1 MWINRLVKH
10 PSYSVLRFYTKRL
23 CTVSVKSLREFGV
36 LPNSTICHSVYPR
49 RTYVMGRAVIN
60 DILIKKSYSTH
71 TVCAIDRSK
80 DENNGSAYDKFEAK
94 GIPIDV
100 HTLKRIIS
108 SSGMDESEF
117 SKSISYLFA
126 KTVDP
131 EPKDVLS
138 LEDLSFLLNKLYT
151 QRFQIRRICRDI
163 NAKYSEFWFKLFS
176 LYAEKVDAKRNQ
188 VNLRNTKL
196 DACEIFDANLMIKN
210 FIELG
215 QLGKAQKILSFI
227 LDRNPDILLSPK
239 NADISTIVHFLQLRC
254 GALAP
259 YWKIPDNSEQK
270 QGFLRKMVRLG
281 AKNTSIRLSSTYKAM
296 DHQTLLKI
304 ADLALQEK
312 KLLNSEDLLSTLI
325 QSFGHLG
332 QTQILERCIEHIWQI
347 SPQEFPSHV
356 VINHRGCYPSS
367 KILVSILVSFYFND
381 HDLHRGL
388 SILDSFIKHY
398 PDVKLDALFWRRLF
412 QLSHFAWTPAND
424 KKATSVVRCWHLMK
438 QWYASKRLRPSV
450 DYETLRQLYDIMKK
464 TGNFPLGIDVLRSFK
479 PGIERMRAENAGKV
493 NNIIIKYQKCIIKE
507 LVNRGRFSAVR
518 EFIDNYGFDR
528 KMTKDL
534 NIFCANRMFLR
545 SKKMKNKIENKKER
559 EKVRLDSFDDDE
571 DDGMIIG
578 SLW

>member
-1 MWINRLVKH
+1 MNKLVKH
-10 PSYSVLRFYTKRL
+10 PSYSVLGFYTKRL
-23 CTVSVKSLREFGV
+23 CTESFKSLHEFDV
-36 LPNSTICHSVYPR
+36 LPNSTIFHFVYSR
-49 RTYVMGRAVIN
+49 RTCVTSRA
-60 DILIKKSYSTH
+60 LIRNTSIHKSYSTH
-71 TVCAIDRSK
+71 RICAIDRSK
-80 DENNGSAYDKFEAK
+80 NENTQRAYDKFEVK

-100 HTLKRIIS
+100 YTLKRIINT
-108 SSGMDESEF
+108 SGMNEVEF
-117 SKSISYLFA
+117 SKSISYLYV
-126 KTVDP
+126 KIVGSGP
-131 EPKDVLS
+131 RDVLS
-138 LEDLSFLLNKLYT
+138 LEELSFLLNKLYS
-151 QRFQIRRICRDI
+151 QRFQIRGICRDI
-163 NAKYSEFWFKLFS
+163 NVKYSEFWFKLFS

-188 VNLRNTKL
+188 INLRNTKL
-196 DACEIFDANLMIKN
+196 DACEIFDINLLIKN

-227 LDRNPDILLSPK
+227 VDRNPDILLSPET
-239 NADISTIVHFLQLRC
+239 ADISTIVHFLQLRC
-254 GALAP
+254 GALAA
-259 YWKIPDNSEQK
+259 YWKIPDNSERK
-270 QGFLRKMVRLG
+270 QWHLRRMVRLG

-312 KLLNSEDLLSTLI
+312 RFLNSEDLLSTLI

-356 VINHRGCYPSS
+356 VVKSRGCYPSS
-367 KILVSILVSFYFND
+367 KILVSILVSFYLND
-381 HDLHRGL
+381 NDLHRGL

-398 PDVKLDALFWRRLF
+398 PDVKLDALFWRRLL
-412 QLSHFAWTPAND
+412 QLSHFAWTPTND
-424 KKATSVVRCWHLMK
+424 KRAASVVRCWDLMK
-438 QWYASKRLRPSV
+438 QWHASKRLTPSV

-464 TGNFPLGIDVLRSFK
+464 TGNFPLGIDVLRNFK
-479 PGIERMRAENAGKV
+479 LGIERVRTANDGRL

-518 EFIDNYGFDR
+518 KFINNFGFDR

-534 NIFCANRMFLR
+534 NIFCTNRVLIR
-545 SKKMKNKIENKKER
+545 SKKMKNKIENKNER
-559 EKVRLDSFDDDE
+559 EKLRQGSFDDDE